1 MPNEERFIELEIKF
15 SQQED
20 ILDTLNQTVFRQQ
33 QKIERLEAVVAEL
46 ARRMVNMPDVIQHTT
61 TEKPPHY

>member
-1 MPNEERFIELEIKF
+1 MTSEERFIELEIKL

-20 ILDTLNQTVFRQQ
+20 LLDTLNQTIYRQQ
-33 QKIERLEAVVAEL
+33 QKIERLEAVTAEL
-46 ARRMVNMPDVIQHTT
+46 ARRLVNMPDVFQRTT

>member
-1 MPNEERFIELEIKF
+1 MPNEERFIKLEIKL

-20 ILDTLNQTVFRQQ
+20 LVDTLNQILFRQQ

-46 ARRMVNMPDVIQHTT
+46 ARRMINLPDVIQHTSV
-61 TEKPPHY
+61 EKPPHY

>member
-1 MPNEERFIELEIKF
+1 MTSEERFIELEIKL

-20 ILDTLNQTVFRQQ
+20 LLDTLNQTIFRQQ
-33 QKIERLEAVVAEL
+33 QKIDRLEAVTAEL
-46 ARRMVNMPDVIQHTT
+46 ARRIVNMPDVIQRTT